1 MEIDYYLRWTNCPEM
16 LSSKLNSQHVKSVN
30 YLMLEINTLTDDI
43 YEALID
49 RDDDAAIYS
58 LEELASK
65 IVDILETLDDGK
77 KHY

>member
-1 MEIDYYLRWTNCPEM
+1 MSTQ
-16 LSSKLNSQHVKSVN
+16 KLISQHVQSVN

-49 RDDDAAIYS
+49 RDDAEAIRA

-65 IVDILETLDDGK
+65 VIDVLETLDDGK
-77 KHY
+77 REY

>member
-1 MEIDYYLRWTNCPEM
+1 MSTQ
-16 LSSKLNSQHVKSVN
+16 KLINQHVQSVN

-49 RDDDAAIYS
+49 KNEVDAIRA

-65 IVDILETLDDGK
+65 VIDVLETLDDGK
-77 KHY
+77 KDY